1 MELVGP
7 VCLEAPPP
15 PPLFAPPPATR
26 PGLAPPSLQNEEE
39 LVEVEGNI
47 SKELVEVEEPPALST
62 GMVTV

>member
-39 LVEVEGNI
+39 LVEVE
-47 SKELVEVEEPPALST
+47 EPPALST